1 MQTKDYYFNSF
12 YGWWKN
18 IDKLILIIVLTLL
31 FLGLFFSLVS
41 TSLIASNK
49 LETNS
54 YYFFIKHFVFVIAG
68 LCFLFS
74 FSILNQENLQSS
86 KGKLCQKNFS
96 KICLNMMVKR
106 LM

>member
-54 YYFFIKHFVFVIAG
+54 YYFLFRIRLVLDEFVYKF
-68 LCFLFS
+68 F
-74 FSILNQENLQSS
+74 NY
-86 KGKLCQKNFS
+86 
-96 KICLNMMVKR
+96 
-106 LM
+106 